1 MLRLSRLSHYAASAV
16 MPRLV
21 LLLLLCLF
29 ASVRSLNL
37 NGLTITDPASGA
49 ACYINSSTCGAA
61 AANAGLCGNGPSS
74 QPCVSGTRSYCAF
87 SGSNI
92 WYCPNAG
99 APPIGV
105 SYSVDSLTGT
115 PCHASSASC
124 GTLGSNTCSAS
135 QCLNGALSACAFTA
149 SGVYVWYCPHDLGTG
164 RNVAPASVE
173 ADVVSNLLCYSA
185 EQECE
190 AAPANSCS
198 SNSGVC
204 LYGATTGC
212 AYTSALF
219 NWRVLFPEM

>member
-1 MLRLSRLSHYAASAV
+1 MLTLRTPPLPPLTTRARLRFPSRLLLGHAAGASMLRLSRFSHYAVSAA

-29 ASVRSLNL
+29 ASVRGLNL
-37 NGLTITDPASGA
+37 NGLTISDPASGA
-49 ACYINSSTCGAA
+49 ACYTNSSACGAA

-99 APPIGV
+99 APPAGV

-124 GTLGSNTCSAS
+124 GSLASNTCSAA

-149 SGVYVWYCPHDLGTG
+149 SGVYVWCVSP
-164 RNVAPASVE
+164 APPFDS
-173 ADVVSNLLCYSA
+173 LL
-185 EQECE
+185 
-190 AAPANSCS
+190 
-198 SNSGVC
+198 
-204 LYGATTGC
+204 
-212 AYTSALF
+212 AL
-219 NWRVLFPEM
+219 R